1 MCNELGKQSGT
12 SSPGRP
18 HSLRTALAWLLA
30 AVLIPLVT
38 TGATLVAY
46 QWSNERE
53 GAFAVLRDEAQALR
67 NALDRELALDQAVL
81 TALAASKDIDRG
93 DWAAFHAQ
101 ARQASQVR
109 PGSWL
114 LLVDRDAQTIVNT
127 AVPYGTPLPNFRLAA
142 ESTKEI
148 DWSGRKLPMP
158 DGGVLLRALQQRK
171 PQFTGLIYG
180 PVVRRPVVGNAVPVE
195 RGGTPLYGLGLTYST
210 EFIQRIVETNADGRV
225 VKAVI
230 DGSGLIIARH
240 PDAERFV
247 GLRALAPFDRGT
259 APLLAEGIGE
269 TIGID
274 GTRRVFAYSRS
285 NVNDW
290 VVVAGMPTSAV
301 VAPAWR
307 AVGLSV
313 AVLLMVAAI
322 GTFFAVR
329 LWRRLAGPLAALA
342 REAGSLGDRPFD
354 VPPTGIAEIDTLR
367 HSLLEAGR
375 YLAERRQ
382 AEAARDRYARQL
394 QIAFDAATMGWWQY
408 DPTAGRV
415 SLDDGA
421 RRILGVSAAEPTDDE
436 WLGLVHPD
444 DRALVQSLTA
454 AALDPAKDGRYAA
467 EYRIHRE
474 DSGEAC
480 WVEAHGLTTFSGDGP
495 GRRATGLVGMIVDI
509 TQRKRAEEAL
519 RESKARLEEAD
530 RRKSEFLSML
540 SHELRNPLAAISNI
554 AALLSRGLSPASR
567 APALHEMLQRQTRHL
582 ARMVDDLIDV
592 AHITRG
598 TVRMR
603 REAIRLDEL
612 VHEAAADARPTME
625 AKAHR
630 FKVDAADALW
640 IHGDAARLK
649 QVLGNLLEN
658 AAKYT
663 DPGGEIALRLV
674 RSASA
679 AAIVVD
685 DNGAGIDEAL
695 RPHVFELFTQGPRT
709 LDRSE
714 GGLGIGLTVVK
725 TIAEMHGGTVEI
737 ESRAGGGTRFTVR
750 LPLAPAEVPAPVERT
765 PSATAGSLR
774 ILVVEDNVDAAES
787 LAALLRLAGHHVEL
801 AHDGAEGLA
810 AANRQ
815 QPDAIVLDIGLPT
828 MSGHEV
834 GRVIRA
840 EEWGRHVPI
849 IALTGWGQ
857 EDDHLKSREAGFDAH
872 FVKPV
877 EPDALLAL
885 LARLAQGAVLR

>member
-1 MCNELGKQSGT
+1 
-12 SSPGRP
+12 
-18 HSLRTALAWLLA
+18 
-30 AVLIPLVT
+30 
-38 TGATLVAY
+38 
-46 QWSNERE
+46 
-53 GAFAVLRDEAQALR
+53 
-67 NALDRELALDQAVL
+67 
-81 TALAASKDIDRG
+81 
-93 DWAAFHAQ
+93 
-101 ARQASQVR
+101 
-109 PGSWL
+109 
-114 LLVDRDAQTIVNT
+114 
-127 AVPYGTPLPNFRLAA
+127 
-142 ESTKEI
+142 
-148 DWSGRKLPMP
+148 
-158 DGGVLLRALQQRK
+158 
-171 PQFTGLIYG
+171 
-180 PVVRRPVVGNAVPVE
+180 
-195 RGGTPLYGLGLTYST
+195 
-210 EFIQRIVETNADGRV
+210 
-225 VKAVI
+225 
-230 DGSGLIIARH
+230 
-240 PDAERFV
+240 
-247 GLRALAPFDRGT
+247 
-259 APLLAEGIGE
+259 
-269 TIGID
+269 
-274 GTRRVFAYSRS
+274 
-285 NVNDW
+285 
-290 VVVAGMPTSAV
+290 
-301 VAPAWR
+301 
-307 AVGLSV
+307 
-313 AVLLMVAAI
+313 
-322 GTFFAVR
+322 
-329 LWRRLAGPLAALA
+329 
-342 REAGSLGDRPFD
+342 
-354 VPPTGIAEIDTLR
+354 
-367 HSLLEAGR
+367 
-375 YLAERRQ
+375 
-382 AEAARDRYARQL
+382 
-394 QIAFDAATMGWWQY
+394 
-408 DPTAGRV
+408 
-415 SLDDGA
+415 
-421 RRILGVSAAEPTDDE
+421 TDDE

-774 ILVVEDNVDAAES
+774 ILVVEDNIDAAES